1 MIYADNNALF
11 SPDFLQKIRERFWY
25 VDQDPY
31 NEFRLFFENAG
42 GALRLKS
49 VTERDSQIISL
60 ADCASRFNKTARML
74 GEVVEK
80 GKEDFRC
87 LIGAK
92 GGDLV
97 TALTASQVLF
107 QITKAII
114 ENAPGTN
121 VVTTR
126 LEHPASY
133 DSAQYYAAK
142 NGKEFR
148 AAAINPATGS
158 VDASE
163 ILSKIDRNT
172 CLLSF
177 ICASNMTGAV
187 LEVKQII
194 KAARQINP
202 DLYILV
208 DAVQHAPHAPIDAEE
223 WGVDGLVIAPYK
235 LFGKRG
241 FGIGYIS
248 DRVAAMEHEGISG
261 KKKDRWA
268 IGSADPSCYS
278 SLSCLTDYFAW
289 IGKELGGGGDRRAQ
303 IVHGMN
309 RIHAYEQAL
318 LNRLLHG
325 GGKQAGLKAIPGVT
339 VHCVPDAPSD
349 RDLILAI
356 TIAGQEPAVTT
367 EKYRDKNVIVFER
380 VATSPFS
387 QRIMQDLGLSGI
399 VRVSPMH
406 YNTLEEMDQFLQ
418 ITTDI
423 AASARG

>member
-1 MIYADNNALF
+1 MISANNNEVF
-11 SPDFLQKIRERFWY
+11 SPDFLKRVREKFWF
-25 VDQDPY
+25 VDQDPL
-31 NEFRLFFENAG
+31 NDFRLFFENAG
-42 GALRLKS
+42 GALTLKS

-60 ADCASRFNKTARML
+60 PDCASRFNKTARLL
-74 GEVVEK
+74 GDIVEK
-80 GKEDFRC
+80 GKDDFR
-87 LIGAK
+87 LLVGAK
-92 GGDLV
+92 KGDIV

-133 DSAQYYAAK
+133 DSAKYYAAK
-142 NGKEFR
+142 TGKEFR
-148 AAAINPATGS
+148 VAAINPVTGS
-158 VDASE
+158 VDTTE

-187 LEVKQII
+187 LDIKQII
-194 KAARQINP
+194 TAARKINP
-202 DLYILV
+202 DLFILV
-208 DAVQHAPHAPIDAEE
+208 DAVQHAPHALIDVED
-223 WGVDGLVIAPYK
+223 WDVDGLVIAPYK
-235 LFGKRG
+235 MFGKRG

-248 DRVAAMEHEGISG
+248 DRVANMEHEGIAG

-278 SLSCLTDYFAW
+278 SISCLTDYIAW
-289 IGKELGGGGDRRAQ
+289 IGGEHGSSSDRRSQ
-303 IVHGMN
+303 IAHGIN
-309 RIHAYEQAL
+309 LIHAYEQVL
-318 LNRLLHG
+318 LNRLLQG
-325 GGKQAGLKAIPGVT
+325 SATQAGLKQINGVS
-339 VHCVPDAPSD
+339 VHCVPDAPAD

-356 TIAGQEPAVTT
+356 TLAGQEPAITT
-367 EKYRDKNVIVFER
+367 EKYRNENIIVFER

-387 QRIMQDLGLSGI
+387 QRIMQDLQLPGI

-406 YNTLEEMDQFLQ
+406 YNTVEEIDLFLK
-418 ITTDI
+418 TT
-423 AASARG
+423 AKLAMQN

>member
-1 MIYADNNALF
+1 MISADNTAVF
-11 SPDFLQKIRERFWY
+11 SPNLLKKIREQFWY

-42 GALRLKS
+42 GALTLKS

-60 ADCASRFNKTARML
+60 PDCASRSNKTARLL
-74 GEVVEK
+74 GEIVEK
-80 GKEDFRC
+80 GKEDFR
-87 LIGAK
+87 LLVGAK
-92 GGDLV
+92 SGDIV

-107 QITKAII
+107 QITKAIV
-114 ENAPGTN
+114 ENTPGAN

-133 DSAQYYAAK
+133 DSAKYYAAK
-142 NGKEFR
+142 TGKEFR
-148 AAAINPATGS
+148 TSAINSVTGS
-158 VDASE
+158 VDTAE
-163 ILSKIDRNT
+163 ILSKIDSNT

-177 ICASNMTGAV
+177 ICASNMTGSV
-187 LEVKQII
+187 LEIKQII
-194 KAARQINP
+194 RAARQINP
-202 DLYILV
+202 DLFILV
-208 DAVQHAPHAPIDAEE
+208 DAVQHAPHAPIDVEE
-223 WGVDGLVIAPYK
+223 WEVDGLVIAPYK
-235 LFGKRG
+235 MFGKRG

-248 DRVAAMEHEGISG
+248 DRVATLDHEGIAG

-278 SLSCLTDYFAW
+278 SLSCLTEYFAW
-289 IGKELGGGGDRRAQ
+289 LGKELGGGQDRRNQ
-303 IVHGMN
+303 IVHGLN
-309 RIHAYEQAL
+309 QIHAYEQIL

-325 GGKQAGLKAIPGVT
+325 SDKQTGLKHIPGVS

-356 TIAGQEPAVTT
+356 TVAGQEPAATT
-367 EKYRDKNVIVFER
+367 EKYRNENVIVFER

-387 QRIMQDLGLSGI
+387 QRIMQDLNLPGI

-406 YNTLEEMDQFLQ
+406 YNTVEEIDRFLR
-418 ITTDI
+418 ITAGI
-423 AASARG
+423 AANNPA